1 MSKARILIVD
11 DDASIRES
19 LKRVLEYEDY
29 AVLAAENG
37 PKALEVLGERRV
49 DLMLLDVKMP
59 GMDGLE
65 VLERARRMRP
75 DQVCIMV
82 SGHGTVQ
89 TAVEATK
96 LGAFDFLEKPPDR
109 DRLLLTIRNALQQA
123 VLAHETETALRRLG
137 KSYEIVGASAA
148 IRDVMRQV
156 DKVAPT
162 NATVLLSGENGTG
175 KELVAHAIHR
185 KSPRAEARFLQINC
199 AAIPEELIESELFG
213 HERGAFTGATQR
225 REGKFELADGGTLLL
240 DEIGD
245 MSATVQAKVLRVL
258 EEGTFER
265 VGGSRT
271 LSVDVRILAATN
283 KDLAQAVAAGAFRED
298 LFFRLNVIPIRVPPL
313 RERREDVPLLVEHF
327 LALYCEREDR
337 PPVHVDED
345 ALRLLAAHEWPGNVR
360 ELRNTLERMAILADG
375 NHLTAADVP
384 FAITP
389 AAAASHAAALP
400 RATGA
405 APGPAFLDAPTF
417 EEFKEMAERAFLTRA
432 LDRNQWNIQ
441 QTARELAMQRS
452 NLYKKIEKYGLNRG
466 AAS

>member
-11 DDASIRES
+11 DDASVRES

-29 AVLAAENG
+29 TVLAAENG
-37 PKALEVLGERRV
+37 PKALEILGERRV
-49 DLMLLDVKMP
+49 DLVLLDVKMP

-65 VLERARRMRP
+65 VLERARKLHS
-75 DQVCIMV
+75 DLVCIMV
-82 SGHGTVQ
+82 SGHGSVQ

-123 VLAHETETALRRLG
+123 VLASETETALRRLG
-137 KSYEIVGASAA
+137 KSYEIVGTSASL
-148 IRDVMRQV
+148 REVMRQV
-156 DKVAPT
+156 EKVAPT

-175 KELVAHAIHR
+175 KELVAHALHR
-185 KSPRAEARFLQINC
+185 KSPRAQARFLQINC

-213 HERGAFTGATQR
+213 HERGAFTGATSR

-245 MSATVQAKVLRVL
+245 MSSTVQAKVLRVL

-271 LSVDVRILAATN
+271 ITVDVRILAATN
-283 KDLAQAVAAGAFRED
+283 KDLGQAVAAGAFRED

-313 RERREDVPLLVEHF
+313 RERRDDVPLLVEHF

-337 PPVHVDED
+337 PPVTVDED
-345 ALRLLAAHEWPGNVR
+345 ALRLLSRHEWPGNVR

-375 NHLTAADVP
+375 SALTAADVP

-389 AAAASHAAALP
+389 AAAASHADHHARAA
-400 RATGA
+400 AGA
-405 APGPAFLDAPTF
+405 APPGFLDAPTF
-417 EEFKEMAERAFLTRA
+417 EEFKELAERAYLTRA
-432 LDRNQWNIQ
+432 LERNQWNIQ